1 MCVAQFTLRD
11 LVQEYILIFL
21 AKDETTLKI
30 TLAGN
35 QYTNF
40 ESVLENLKFLLAAWL
55 YWILAIY
62 ISIKLLSNSCRLLK
76 YLFFIKFLK
85 LLSIKLVTAGA
96 KDKIYCMG

>member
-55 YWILAIY
+55 YGILAIY
-62 ISIKLLSNSCRLLK
+62 ISIKLLSNSCRLFK

-85 LLSIKLVTAGA
+85 LLSIKLVTAEA
-96 KDKIYCMG
+96 KDKIYCMR